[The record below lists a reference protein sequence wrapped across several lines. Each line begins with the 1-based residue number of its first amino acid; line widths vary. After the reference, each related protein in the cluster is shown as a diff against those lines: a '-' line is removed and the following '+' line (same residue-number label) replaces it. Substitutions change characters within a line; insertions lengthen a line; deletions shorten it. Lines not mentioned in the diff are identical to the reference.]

1 MFLLKPPVFVV
12 SIPGEEFVPLLPQNP
27 LLDEG
32 VAIRVGVPRVAWQD
46 SIAIM
51 VSSDATVEA
60 SPTVKI
66 GLSCLWRAVVW
77 LGDNQRFTRALW
89 WAAGLKWKYDR
100 KYS

>member
-46 SIAIM
+46 SVAVV
-51 VSSDATVEA
+51 VSSDAMVEA

-66 GLSCLWRAVVW
+66 GLPCLRRAMVW
-77 LGDNQRFTRALW
+77 LGDNQRVTRAFW

-100 KYS
+100 KDS